1 MEMSERVDKLA
12 AILGGKAG
20 KGIPY
25 GGGTAHQ
32 IVLGAGK
39 YMGPPMYV
47 IEKNGELT
55 LEQKASLIRT
65 P

>member
-12 AILGGKAG
+12 AVLGGKAG

-25 GGGTAHQ
+25 NGGTAYPV
-32 IVLGAGK
+32 VLSAGK
-39 YMGPPMYV
+39 YMGPPIYV

-55 LEQKASLIRT
+55 LEQKASLIRA